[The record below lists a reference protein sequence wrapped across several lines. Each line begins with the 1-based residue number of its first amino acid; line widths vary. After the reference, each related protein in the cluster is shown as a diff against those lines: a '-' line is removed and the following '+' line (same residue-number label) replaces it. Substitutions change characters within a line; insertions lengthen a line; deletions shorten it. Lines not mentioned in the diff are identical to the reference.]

1 MFLFTTFWYYFRLNV
16 NICIWCSITKQVL
29 VSFRVPSWMPKGRH
43 PSIIQ
48 IRNLVIRYSRD
59 KLHSINIFSL
69 SNEYVGEEISQFYP
83 KVSDISRSCLGNF
96 SRVILLYR
104 RIFSWKNTRE
114 RFVKFRS
121 SWTTMI
127 PYEDI
132 KTIYSI
138 FSLKRPNNIVHTRSA
153 IFVNKIWWT
162 KRSRN
167 VELITRRSSTRGNV
181 QCRQIFRLQKILGN
195 RGNDD
200 PTRIRDRFTLGTNE
214 KGKDSRST
222 RHNLLKHHRFRG
234 TGARTHTHTH
244 AHIHVTAKYIT

>member
-1 MFLFTTFWYYFRLNV
+1 M
-16 NICIWCSITKQVL
+16 
-29 VSFRVPSWMPKGRH
+29 
-43 PSIIQ
+43 
-48 IRNLVIRYSRD
+48 IRYSRD
-59 KLHSINIFSL
+59 KLHSINIFPL
-69 SNEYVGEEISQFYP
+69 SNEYIGEEISQFYP
-83 KVSDISRSCLGNF
+83 KVSEISRSYLGNF
-96 SRVILLYR
+96 SRVILIYR

-114 RFVKFRS
+114 KFVKFRS

-153 IFVNKIWWT
+153 IFVKKIWWT

-167 VELITRRSSTRGNV
+167 VEVITRRSSTRGNV
-181 QCRQIFRLQKILGN
+181 QCRQIFRPQKILGN

-200 PTRIRDRFTLGTNE
+200 PTRIRDRFTLVTNE

-234 TGARTHTHTH
+234 TSARIHTYTRARDTHTHRTMVYLDS
-244 AHIHVTAKYIT
+244 IRI